1 MFSNR
6 KQLRYTRIGRQ
17 GLTSFEN
24 AVYGEQSKEADMGKL
39 FTPHEI
45 DDLKQQVEKLES
57 SSQQEELAVDML
69 LALSMRL
76 RGTFP
81 TPATAIKFFLKRW
94 ELTETYLAKVLGSR
108 SRASEILSGKRN
120 LSISDLRTLRD
131 NLGIPAE
138 LLLGDPKAAE
148 DQGIDFSRYPVAE
161 MAKLGLVRS
170 RLTKR
175 SRGVEDAIRE
185 FFSSAGFSP
194 EQARQA
200 CYRRSVRKNEKSDAC
215 ALQVWLA
222 AVRKLAFAM
231 DVSGYTPVTRE
242 DLTNIARMSIHSD
255 GPVRAVE
262 ALRAKGIRVIA
273 MPHLRGTY
281 LDGAVFLLDAKPVIG
296 LTLRYD
302 RLDNFWHTLMHELS
316 HLALG
321 HVSEEPV
328 FDDLEIAVQDGKE
341 CEADLFAQNIFIPHE
356 RWKAFREQRISTM
369 SICALAAE
377 LSLSPA
383 IVAGRYRFETKNY
396 RIFTALVGHGEV
408 RRLFS
413 SFTGE

>member
-1 MFSNR
+1 M
-6 KQLRYTRIGRQ
+6 
-17 GLTSFEN
+17 E
-24 AVYGEQSKEADMGKL
+24 KL
-39 FTPHEI
+39 FDSHEI

-57 SSQQEELAVDML
+57 SSQQEDLAVDML
-69 LALSMRL
+69 LLLSMKL

-94 ELTETYLAKVLGSR
+94 ELTETYFAKVLGSR

-120 LSISDLRTLRD
+120 LSMSDLRTLRD
-131 NLGIPAE
+131 NLGIPSD

-161 MAKLGLVRS
+161 MAKLGLVRP

-175 SRGVEDAIRE
+175 SRNFEEAIRG
-185 FFSSAGFSP
+185 FFESAGFSP
-194 EQARQA
+194 EQAKQA
-200 CYRRSVRKNEKSDAC
+200 CYRRSIRKNEKSDVC

-222 AVRKLAFAM
+222 AVRKRALGM
-231 DVSGYTPVTRE
+231 DVPDYGTITRE
-242 DLTNIARMSIHSD
+242 DLTAIARLSVYPD
-255 GPVRAVE
+255 GPVRAVN
-262 ALRAKGIRVIA
+262 ALREKGIRVVT
-273 MPHLRGTY
+273 MPHLRSTY
-281 LDGAVFLLDAKPVIG
+281 LDGAVFLLDGKPVIG

-302 RLDNFWHTLMHELS
+302 RLDNFWHTLMHELG
-316 HLALG
+316 HLYNG
-321 HVSEEPV
+321 DVSEEPV
-328 FDDLEIAVQDGKE
+328 FDDLEISAQEDNQEVA
-341 CEADLFAQNIFIPHE
+341 ADMIAQNVFIPRE
-356 RWKAFREQRISTM
+356 RWESFCAHRVSTM

-396 RIFTALVGHGEV
+396 RVFTALVGHGEV
-408 RRLFS
+408 RRLFP